1 MKICLE
7 DIDSRDHVDPEM
19 RFLARRIY
27 MGWPSFWISEFDL
40 VFGSLATLIHAVVP
54 FPGLPITWSMIDSL
68 PPADNQAMTQSICV
82 HHLLPAE

>member
-7 DIDSRDHVDPEM
+7 DIDSRDHV
-19 RFLARRIY
+19 
-27 MGWPSFWISEFDL
+27 GWPSSWISEFDL